1 MEPAG
6 EVAMNVT
13 IRRYL
18 QQIGRKGGSVK
29 GPQKRTRTSG
39 KVAADARWAK
49 RKRP

>member
-1 MEPAG
+1 MITP
-6 EVAMNVT
+6 T

-29 GPQKRTRTSG
+29 GPQKRTKTSG

-49 RKRP
+49 PWNKKGKQP